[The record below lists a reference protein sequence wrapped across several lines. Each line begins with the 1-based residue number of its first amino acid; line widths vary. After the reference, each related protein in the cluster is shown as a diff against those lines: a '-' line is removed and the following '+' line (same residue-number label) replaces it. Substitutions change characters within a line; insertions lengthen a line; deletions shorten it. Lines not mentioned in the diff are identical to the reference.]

1 MRTEYVLFQRESR
14 RPIRPSHSMGHL
26 RATASSRAKNKT
38 LDGSDD
44 VNCVRNDPSHVAYNA
59 QMEIW
64 EIQRELRRGEM
75 VQVRLESWIEIF
87 MLDVPAI
94 AS

>member
-1 MRTEYVLFQRESR
+1 MS
-14 RPIRPSHSMGHL
+14 HL

-44 VNCVRNDPSHVAYNA
+44 INCGRDSSTPRAYNA

-75 VQVRLESWIEIF
+75 VQVRPSCYGGYFLNA
-87 MLDVPAI
+87 L
-94 AS
+94 

>member
-1 MRTEYVLFQRESR
+1 
-14 RPIRPSHSMGHL
+14 MGHL

-44 VNCVRNDPSHVAYNA
+44 VNCNRDSSGPRAFNA

-64 EIQRELRRGEM
+64 EIQNYLRRGEM
-75 VQVRLESWIEIF
+75 VQVRGSKI
-87 MLDVPAI
+87 
-94 AS
+94 